1 MHEQIDRR
9 SAPVASSA
17 GPPGDGPLGTVVR
30 LVPAPFPLTLE
41 RPQTELVYVVEQS
54 CAEAELATP
63 RWNWLLAALQPSVG
77 PGDGVRSPRSRITT
91 EVALDV
97 EAAEAE

>member
-9 SAPVASSA
+9 AAPVASSA
-17 GPPGDGPLGTVVR
+17 EPPGDGPLGTVVR

-41 RPQTELVYVVEQS
+41 PPTELMCVVEQS
-54 CAEAELATP
+54 CADAELATP
-63 RWNWLLAALQPSVG
+63 RYKWLLAALQPSVG